1 MNRWWIVAA
10 GLLMLAAC
18 NGGISNAGPQPQP
31 TLLTDRLGL
40 PQDLM
45 PTSAEIAAAKTAL
58 GEKGF
63 VGIVACNLS
72 SEYHAAVPRAAEAL
86 AKQWGLPV
94 QVFDSETKAD
104 RQNVAIETFVAQG
117 AKAIAL
123 CVIDPRVVENAVKEA
138 AGKGVFM
145 LQYAGRDLAVNG
157 IGISVEDADLG
168 CAAGEIAGD
177 LITRE
182 KGGQANVAILDYPD
196 LPNIVVRANKIEEC
210 LKQKAPGAKI
220 MGHYLGGT
228 AENGLKSLENA
239 LQAHPEID
247 VVASINDAGAYGA
260 IKALE
265 AAGKDSRQTIVVGID
280 AEAQA
285 KDLIKQGKFFR
296 GTVDTSPTQTG
307 EMVMQAV
314 VKLLAGSTAPKNVRV
329 PVTKITEDSLK

>member
-1 MNRWWIVAA
+1 MNRWWIVAI
-10 GLLMLAAC
+10 GLLMLTAC
-18 NGGISNAGPQPQP
+18 NGGIFTAGPRPQP
-31 TLLTDRLGL
+31 TLLTDRLGQ
-40 PQDLM
+40 PQDLV
-45 PTSAEIAAAKTAL
+45 PTSAEIAAAKAAL

-63 VGIVACNLS
+63 IGIVACNLS
-72 SEYHAAVPRAAEAL
+72 SEYHAAVPRASEAL

-104 RQNVAIETFVAQG
+104 RQNAAIETFVAQG

-123 CVIDPRVVENAVKEA
+123 CVVDPKVVGNAVKEA
-138 AGKGVFM
+138 AGQGVFM

-177 LITRE
+177 LIAQE

-196 LPNIVVRANKIEEC
+196 LPNVVVRANKIEEC

-220 MGHYLGGT
+220 TGHYLGGT

-265 AAGKDSRQTIVVGID
+265 AAGKDPRQTIVVGID

-329 PVTKITEDSLK
+329 PVTKITKDSLK

>member
-1 MNRWWIVAA
+1 MHRWFIIAM
-10 GLLMLAAC
+10 GLLLLAAC
-18 NGGISNAGPQPQP
+18 NGGTPTPVPQPRSV
-31 TLLTDRLGL
+31 LWADRLGQ
-40 PQDLM
+40 PQDLV
-45 PTSAEIAAAKTAL
+45 TTEAEIAAAKIAL
-58 GEKGF
+58 GEQGF
-63 VGIVACNLS
+63 IGIVACNLS

-86 AKQWGLPV
+86 AQQWGLTV

-104 RQNVAIETFVAQG
+104 RQNAAIETFVDKG

-123 CVIDPRVVENAVKEA
+123 CVIDPNVVGNAVKEA
-138 AGKGVFM
+138 AAKGVFM

-177 LITRE
+177 AIMRE
-182 KGGQANVAILDYPD
+182 KGGQANVAILDYPS

-210 LKQKAPGAKI
+210 LKQRAPGAKI
-220 MGHYLGGT
+220 TGHYLGGT
-228 AENGLKSLENA
+228 AENGLKALENA

-265 AAGKDSRQTIVVGID
+265 AAGKDPQQTIVVGID

-307 EMVMQAV
+307 EMVMQAA
-314 VKLLAGSTAPKNVRV
+314 VKLLAGSSAPKNVRV
-329 PVTKITEDSLK
+329 PVTKITEDVLK

>member
-1 MNRWWIVAA
+1 MKHRWLVILF
-10 GLLMLAAC
+10 LLLLSSC
-18 NGGISNAGPQPQP
+18 REVTSSSGPALRP
-31 TLLTDRLGL
+31 TLLADRLGQ
-40 PQDLM
+40 PQDLV
-45 PTSAEIAAAKTAL
+45 PTSAEITAAQLAL
-58 GEKGF
+58 KPNGF
-63 VGIVACNLS
+63 IGIVACNLS
-72 SEYHAAVPRAAEAL
+72 SEYHSTVSHAAEAQ
-86 AKQWGLPV
+86 AQKWNLPV

-104 RQNVAIETFVAQG
+104 RQNAAIETFVAKG

-123 CVIDPRVVENAVKEA
+123 CELDPKVVKNAVQEA
-138 AGKGVFM
+138 ADKGVYI
-145 LQYAGRDLAVNG
+145 LQYAGRDPNVNG
-157 IGISVEDADLG
+157 ISISAEDADLG
-168 CAAGEIAGD
+168 CAAGEIAGG

-196 LPNIVVRANKIEEC
+196 LPNVVVRANKIEEC

-220 MGHYLGGT
+220 IGHYLGGT
-228 AENGLKSLENA
+228 AEFGLKSLENA

-265 AAGKDSRQTIVVGID
+265 AAGKDPHQTIVVGID

-296 GTVDTSPTQTG
+296 GTVDTAPAQTG
-307 EMVMQAV
+307 EMVIQAV

-329 PVTKITEDSLK
+329 PVIKFTEDSVK

>member
-1 MNRWWIVAA
+1 MHRWFIIAM
-10 GLLMLAAC
+10 GLLLLAAC
-18 NGGISNAGPQPQP
+18 NGGTPTPVSQPRSV
-31 TLLTDRLGL
+31 LWADRLGQ
-40 PQDLM
+40 PQDLV
-45 PTSAEIAAAKTAL
+45 TTEAEIAAAKIAL
-58 GEKGF
+58 GEQGF
-63 VGIVACNLS
+63 IGIVACNLS
-72 SEYHAAVPRAAEAL
+72 SEYHATVPRTAETL

-104 RQNVAIETFVAQG
+104 RQNAAIETFVAKG
-117 AKAIAL
+117 AKAIVL
-123 CVIDPRVVENAVKEA
+123 CVIDPTVVGNAVKEA
-138 AGKGVFM
+138 AAQGVFM

-177 LITRE
+177 LIAQE

-196 LPNIVVRANKIEEC
+196 LPNVVVRADNIEKC
-210 LKQKAPGAKI
+210 LKQRAPGAKI
-220 MGHYLGGT
+220 TGHYLGGT

-265 AAGKDSRQTIVVGID
+265 AAGKDPQQTIVVGID

-307 EMVMQAV
+307 EMVMQAA
-314 VKLLAGSTAPKNVRV
+314 VKLLAGSTAPKSVRV
-329 PVTKITEDSLK
+329 SVTKITEDSLK